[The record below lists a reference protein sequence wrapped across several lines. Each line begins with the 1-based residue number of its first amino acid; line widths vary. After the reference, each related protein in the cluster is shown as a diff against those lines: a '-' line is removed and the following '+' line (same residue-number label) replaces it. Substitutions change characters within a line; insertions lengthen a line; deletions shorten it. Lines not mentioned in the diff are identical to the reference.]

1 MLRHQ
6 LLKQTCIESCRPS
19 KNIAIVV
26 CFSFFDKV
34 AMRLSILI
42 NLIFNGCFR
51 RFFNLI
57 YGFSG
62 PLIICLKIF
71 KKTYFLLSAKKQ
83 VTQILKIVPI

>member
-6 LLKQTCIESCRPS
+6 LSKQTCIESCRPS

-42 NLIFNGCFR
+42 NLIFNGRFR
-51 RFFNLI
+51 LFSLLFV
-57 YGFSG
+57 GFLD
-62 PLIICLKIF
+62 P
-71 KKTYFLLSAKKQ
+71 LLS
-83 VTQILKIVPI
+83 V